1 MDDQKVK
8 AVNQTAD
15 QEPPQRPWVTP
26 SFEQVHLKEALS
38 GAINPPQPADAGQG
52 SS

>member
-26 SFEQVHLKEALS
+26 SFERVHLKEALS
-38 GAINPPQPADAGQG
+38 GLIKTQLADGQEG